1 MKKLRNTIACGVAA
15 LALLATGLTSC
26 TGDFDNINTSKDKPT
41 PEDVDRDN
49 AWAAFI
55 QTMQRNVF
63 AEGANA
69 YQLAD
74 NLLGDSYAGYFG
86 QAQDWDSGSNSTCY
100 AFPTAKW
107 KDEPYKQAYNNV
119 MSSWNILRQKVDSA
133 SVVFALGEV
142 VKVQAMHRVTDIYG
156 PLPYTAFG
164 KMSSGLPYDS
174 QETVYRTFIK
184 ELDHALKTLKA
195 AYEADS
201 GAKPIADF
209 DVVFDSDLEKWI
221 RFANSLKLRLAMR
234 ARFAAPGDA
243 QTWAE
248 EAVNFQ
254 FGAYNIGV
262 MTDNTHSAQLLT
274 RTGIGFSYKH
284 PLEYLWGEYNECRM
298 GATMES
304 YLSGYGDPR
313 LESYFSPA
321 EKDGAYHGIP
331 NGIISNPKDYQSLAS
346 CPKAG
351 FTSPLTWMCAA
362 EVCFL
367 RAEGALLGWNMGGT
381 AENLYNE
388 GIRTSFSQ
396 WGAPNADK

>member
-1 MKKLRNTIACGVAA
+1 M
-15 LALLATGLTSC
+15 
-26 TGDFDNINTSKDKPT
+26 P
-41 PEDVDRDN
+41 
-49 AWAAFI
+49 
-55 QTMQRNVF
+55 
-63 AEGANA
+63 
-69 YQLAD
+69 
-74 NLLGDSYAGYFG
+74 
-86 QAQDWDSGSNSTCY
+86 
-100 AFPTAKW
+100 
-107 KDEPYKQAYNNV
+107 
-119 MSSWNILRQKVDSA
+119 
-133 SVVFALGEV
+133 
-142 VKVQAMHRVTDIYG
+142 
-156 PLPYTAFG
+156 
-164 KMSSGLPYDS
+164 
-174 QETVYRTFIK
+174 
-184 ELDHALKTLKA
+184 
-195 AYEADS
+195 
-201 GAKPIADF
+201 
-209 DVVFDSDLEKWI
+209 
-221 RFANSLKLRLAMR
+221 
-234 ARFAAPGDA
+234 

-346 CPKAG
+346 CPKVG

-396 WGAPNADK
+396 WSAPNADKYLSDSKSTPVNIPAWDRSARSRVRAASPSSGPADGRELERIMVQKWIALYPDGQEAWSENPPYRVTRRYSPRRPTAAAAYCPPARRSAACPCRSRSTTANAEQVAKAVNEFLGGSDNCAQKLWWDAK